1 MRRKIIKHKKAKA
14 ASYAADFAEILRLH
28 QHGDFAAAKSGYR
41 RLLVDRPDDPECLH
55 LLGVIHLQEGDFSV
69 AEPLIR
75 SAIARNANAA
85 PYWNNLGEVLRKT
98 SRIKEAR
105 ECFARALVLS
115 PNYADAHNNLG
126 NCASVEGDDAEAV
139 AAYEQATHLN
149 PSSALGWYN
158 LGSALSRQRRFESAV
173 DALQRALRL
182 VPSYADAWN
191 NLGLVYG
198 ELEQNEQAQAAF
210 ESALRFVPD
219 HADAQ
224 ANLGNLLMNRKEF
237 AQALPLL
244 ESAYSKK
251 PHHERLRVT
260 FAMLQA
266 TVGEV
271 DCAAKLLCDLNVDEL
286 KPEEYSNVLF
296 VKNYDPSISL
306 SALRV
311 AYADWGARYADV
323 GDKKLP
329 PAVPK
334 VNPSRLKIGYISGDF
349 CNHAVRYFLE
359 PVLDY
364 HDHTRYEIFA
374 YSNVLVEDN
383 ITQLFKG
390 KVDTWRDI
398 ARLSDEEAALIIR
411 RDGIDVLVDLAGH
424 TAGNR
429 LRVFAYRPAAV
440 QVSWLGYG
448 CTTGVSEIDYFVGD
462 DYLTPADVQPLFTEC
477 LYRLPRPSLVYR
489 PPLRLPVTPLPC
501 LTRGII
507 TFGCL
512 SRLIRLNEQVINSW
526 AAILNRVP
534 DSRLYIDQPILE
546 QDGVRDLL
554 TQRLIGLGIPSER
567 LVLGWCRPHWGA
579 YQQEIDIA
587 LDPFPHNAGT
597 TTFDALW
604 MGVPVI
610 SLRASSSMG
619 RYGDMI
625 LNAIGRPE
633 WVADDLDAYV
643 AAAVDLASNR
653 DYLQQIRAS
662 LRSAL
667 ENSPLMDESGLC
679 RAMESAYSDMWGQT
693 AAVADTI
700 KDAAID
706 IDISATPDQLAASL
720 ERVLLVNQAELALG
734 YADNFAVAYPDDY
747 RAPLGKGIA
756 LRQLGRYAESI
767 DAYRHSLALNADFLP
782 TLMNLARVYILTG
795 NYSDGV
801 RVLKTAVELHAASA
815 EAHSLLSW
823 ALRHQDDNVGAEL
836 AAREAIRLDPDFADA
851 WQNLGNAL
859 RGLDRST
866 DAANAYRRVLDLN
879 PNNVDARTCLG
890 SIIKDRALYPEA
902 REVYEEGLRRTSSAD
917 DAIWTNYF
925 FALNYDPYLSAEEIA
940 TRYRD
945 WGGRTEAKIK
955 AISFSEKLDKD
966 PARKL
971 RIGVVSAD
979 FFRHAIRFF
988 VHPWLDVVD
997 RENFHWT
1004 LYSNTNKEDV
1014 ETESFK
1020 QKADCW
1026 RDIRWKSDQEVLEI
1040 IQSDGIDILI
1050 DLSGHTAGHKLF
1062 VFAAKP
1068 APVQIAML
1076 GTGYTTGLS
1085 VIDYFLADLRF
1096 VPPEASVLFTERIIR
1111 LPISPFVF
1119 QPEYPALSVAE
1130 LPAGRNG
1137 FVTFGCMS
1145 RMVRLNRLVIA
1156 AWIGILQRL
1165 PEARLRLDHP
1175 QVIDPET
1182 RVLLEQQFQEGG
1194 IDLARI
1200 DLLSTK
1206 PHWQAYDEI
1215 DIALDPF
1222 PHNAGTTT
1230 IEALWKGVP
1239 VLTLSGRPSLGRFGD
1254 TILNAVGL
1262 SDWVAHDVES
1272 YINKAVELA
1281 GDLEKLALLRSHL
1294 RERVQFSPLM
1304 DGKGFALHLQA
1315 ALRMAWQRYCS
1326 DAPASDFEIQPIERD
1341 TAWVNV
1347 RLAAGTTHLKK
1358 HELETAKFFF
1368 EYILKFNSKEPRT
1381 WLNLGACLRYGGQ
1394 DQEGLAC
1401 FEKAVEID
1409 PAYVAGWYNLGA
1421 TLQAFKRFDE
1431 TEKAYLKVLALDANH
1446 HEAWNNLGVIYKE
1459 AQRGNEAL
1467 KCFRSALALC
1477 PDKPSYLDNLGS
1489 LMERGDR
1496 LFEAKRLLER
1506 CLELDP
1512 TYLSANANL
1521 GIVYRKLALIDE
1533 AMVIQ
1538 SRVPKNTLINHPL
1551 LFTANYH
1558 PDLSAQELYAVYE
1571 TTCQKINAL
1580 PRVVSAKP
1588 QRKAKLRLGFVG
1600 ADFRAHAA
1608 SKFLLPLFQYFQSD
1622 KIELVILANQARMDA
1637 VSGRLQQCAQWVNVY
1652 EMSDAEFIDCVQQES
1667 IDVLIDVAGWTNG
1680 SRLVAMAQKPAPV
1693 QISWLGYGYTTGLRS
1708 IDWFL
1713 GAPRFTPS
1721 ECAAFFSEKV
1731 FNLPCVPFCF
1741 DGISDAPEVNVLPA
1755 LNRGGVTFGCLSRT
1769 VRLNY
1774 RVIKLWAEILL
1785 KIPQSRLV
1793 LDSKPF
1799 EDDEVRAHFHSLF
1812 QQHGVESER
1821 VVLRNSIPHWQAY
1834 HDIDISLDPFPHNAG
1849 TTTIESL
1856 AMGVPVIS
1864 LRDRPPLGRF
1874 GDVILGAVGLDEWVV
1889 DTEGEYVDYARR
1901 MAGELQGLAGLR
1913 QSLRARLLGSALC
1926 DYTRFARDFEA
1937 VIVDIWERAVV
1948 SARVGEQLAL
1958 SGPSAVEMEELLAV
1972 FNQGRYVESE
1982 IRARAMTERFPQHGF
1997 GWKLLCLCL
2006 KRQGQIE
2013 AAVELMRKTVALLP
2027 EDAEAHNNLGKTL
2040 QEQGQFAEAET
2051 SLCRALELKP
2061 DFAEAHYNLGQIYQ
2075 MLGQLSEAE
2084 ASYRRTLAINP
2095 NFAEAHNNLGGILRE
2110 QNRLLE
2116 AEASYRRT
2124 QQIKP
2129 NIAEP
2134 YNNLGNVLKDLGQ
2147 LDAAVANYRLALEI
2161 KPDYVEANNNLGNAL
2176 MEQSHLIEAGA
2187 CFRRALE
2194 VNPDCAWAH
2203 QCLSTLS
2210 AYLSDYR
2217 QVVPESDKALQLEPA
2232 AAAIWGQRLYALSYH
2247 PDLSVDDIYAEF
2259 VRWGDRFPDP
2269 IVDFSNHD
2277 RTFCRRL
2284 RVGYVSPDFR
2294 QHTSHFYF
2302 WPLFANHDHGAVE
2315 LYAYSNVKQEDDFT
2329 EQFKGLFDYW
2339 RNIRGVTDQDVAQM
2353 IRRDK
2358 LDILVDCCNH
2368 MRDER
2373 LGVFTLKPAPIQVTW
2388 LGAAWTT
2395 GLKTV
2400 DYVFFDP
2407 YLAPEGTLSRE
2418 TIVRLPHFFVA
2429 YRSREKAADIVP
2441 PPCLK
2446 NGYLTFGYS
2455 GRTERLN
2462 HRTFRVWGEILKQI
2476 PGARLI
2482 LDFGPFAD
2490 PQTQAYYRQFMSE
2503 YGVDIDR
2510 VCMRKSANI
2519 YEGLNDI
2526 DILLDC
2532 FPHSGGTMLFDA
2544 LWMGVPVLTLASRPP
2559 LGRIGTSLM
2568 MNLGL
2573 PDWVAQSEDEYL
2585 AKACVFA
2592 DDFRLLTKL
2601 RSGMRE
2607 RMQNSPVMDGVGFA
2621 RGVEK
2626 AYQEMWQRYLA
2637 CIS

>member
-1 MRRKIIKHKKAKA
+1 MRRKIIKHKKART
-14 ASYAADFAEILRLH
+14 ASYVADFSEILRLH
-28 QHGDFAAAKSGYR
+28 QRGDLAVAKSGYS

-55 LLGVIHLQEGDFSV
+55 LLGVVHLQEGDFTV

-75 SAIARNANAA
+75 AAIARNAKAA

-105 ECFARALVLS
+105 ECFARALALN

-126 NCASVEGDDAEAV
+126 NCASIEGDDAEAV
-139 AAYEQATHLN
+139 AAYEEATNLN

-198 ELEQNEQAQAAF
+198 DLEQNEQAQAAF
-210 ESALRFVPD
+210 ESALRSVPD

-237 AQALPLL
+237 ARALPLL

-251 PHHERLRVT
+251 PKHERLRVT

-271 DCAAKLLCDLNVDEL
+271 DRAAKLLCDLNVDEL
-286 KPEEYSNVLF
+286 KPEEHSNILF

-311 AYADWGARYADV
+311 AYADWGARHAVV
-323 GDKKLP
+323 GDKRLP
-329 PAVPK
+329 PAAPK
-334 VNPSRLKIGYISGDF
+334 ARPLRLKIGYISGDF

-359 PVLDY
+359 PVLDH
-364 HDHTRYEIFA
+364 HDHNRYEIFA
-374 YSNVLVEDN
+374 YSNVLVEDE
-383 ITQLFKG
+383 ITPLFRG

-398 ARLSDEEAALIIR
+398 ARLSDEEVALIIR

-429 LRVFAYRPAAV
+429 LRVFAYRPATV

-448 CTTGVSEIDYFVGD
+448 CTTGVSEIDYFIGD
-462 DYLTPADVQPLFTEC
+462 DYLTPTDVQPLFTEC
-477 LYRLPRPSLVYR
+477 LYRLPRPSLAYR
-489 PPLRLPVTPLPC
+489 PPLRPLVTPLPC

-507 TFGCL
+507 SFGCL
-512 SRLIRLNEQVINSW
+512 SRLIRLNDQVINSW

-534 DSRLYIDQPILE
+534 NSRLYLDQPILE

-554 TQRLIGLGIPSER
+554 TQRLIALGIPSER

-597 TTFDALW
+597 TTFEALW

-625 LNAIGRPE
+625 LHAIGRPE

-679 RAMESAYSDMWGQT
+679 RAMESAYSDMWVQT
-693 AAVADTI
+693 ATVVDANR
-700 KDAAID
+700 DAATD
-706 IDISATPDQLAASL
+706 VDTSATPDQLAASL

-734 YADNFAVAYPDDY
+734 YADNFAVAYPDDH
-747 RAPLGKGIA
+747 RASLGKGIA
-756 LRQLGRYAESI
+756 LRQLGRYAEAI
-767 DAYRHSLALNADFLP
+767 DAYCHSLALKPDFLP

-795 NYSDGV
+795 NYSDGIQAL
-801 RVLKTAVELHAASA
+801 RTAVKLHVASA

-859 RGLDRST
+859 RGLDKST

-955 AISFSEKLDKD
+955 AISSPEKLDKD

-988 VHPWLDVVD
+988 VHPWLDVAD

-1004 LYSNTNKEDV
+1004 LYSNTNKEDA

-1026 RDIRWKSDQEVLEI
+1026 RDIRWKSDQEVLAT

-1085 VIDYFLADLRF
+1085 MIDYFLADPRF
-1096 VPPEASVLFTERIIR
+1096 VPPEASGLFTERIIR

-1119 QPEYPALSVAE
+1119 QPEYPTLSVAE

-1272 YINKAVELA
+1272 YINKAVEQA

-1326 DAPASDFEIQPIERD
+1326 DAPESDFDIQPIERD

-1394 DQEGLAC
+1394 DKEGLAC
-1401 FEKAVEID
+1401 FEKAVETD
-1409 PAYVAGWYNLGA
+1409 PGYVSGWYNLGA
-1421 TLQAFKRFDE
+1421 TQQAFKRFDNA
-1431 TEKAYLKVLALDANH
+1431 EKSYLTVLSLDANH
-1446 HEAWNNLGVIYKE
+1446 HEAWNNLGMIYKE

-1477 PDKPSYLDNLGS
+1477 PDKASYLNNLGS

-1506 CLELDP
+1506 CLELEP
-1512 TYLSANANL
+1512 NYLSANANL
-1521 GIVYRKLALIDE
+1521 GMVYRKLALIDE
-1533 AMVIQ
+1533 AMAIQ
-1538 SRVPKNTLINHPL
+1538 SRVVLENTLINHPL

-1580 PRVVSAKP
+1580 PRMVSAKP
-1588 QRKAKLRLGFVG
+1588 QRKAKLRVGFVG

-1608 SKFLLPLFQYFQSD
+1608 SKFLLPLFQYFKSD
-1622 KIELVILANQARMDA
+1622 KTEFVILANQARMDA
-1637 VSGRLQQCAQWVNVY
+1637 VSGKFQQCAQWINVY
-1652 EMSDAEFIDCVQQES
+1652 EMNDAEFIDCVQQEN

-1680 SRLVAMAQKPAPV
+1680 SRLVAMAQKPAAV

-1721 ECAAFFSEKV
+1721 GCAAFFSEKI

-1755 LNRGGVTFGCLSRT
+1755 LSRGGVTFGCLSRT
-1769 VRLNY
+1769 VRLNH

-1785 KIPQSRLV
+1785 QIPQSRLV

-1799 EDDEVRAHFHSLF
+1799 EDDEVCAHFHSLF
-1812 QQHGVESER
+1812 QQQGVESER
-1821 VVLRNSIPHWQAY
+1821 VILRNSIPHWQAY

-1864 LRDRPPLGRF
+1864 LRDRPSLGRF

-1889 DTEGEYVDYARR
+1889 DTEGEYVDHARR
-1901 MAGELQGLAGLR
+1901 IAGGLQGLADLR
-1913 QSLRARLLGSALC
+1913 QSLRARLLSSALC
-1926 DYTRFARDFEA
+1926 DYVRFARDFEA
-1937 VIVDIWERAVV
+1937 VIADIWERAVASV
-1948 SARVGEQLAL
+1948 RVGEQLVQ
-1958 SGPSAVEMEELLAV
+1958 SGPNAVEMEELLAV
-1972 FNQGRYVESE
+1972 FNQGNYVESE
-1982 IRARAMTERFPQHGF
+1982 IIARAMTERFPLHGF
-1997 GWKLLCLCL
+1997 GWKVLGGVL
-2006 KRQGQIE
+2006 KLQGVE
-2013 AAVELMRKTVALLP
+2013 ALEPLRKAAELLP
-2027 EDAEAHNNLGKTL
+2027 RDAEAHSNFGAALKEQGQFTDAEACYRRALEIKPNFAEAYSNLGNTLREQGRLTDAEAHCRRALEINPSFAEALSNLGAIL
-2040 QEQGQFAEAET
+2040 QEQGR
-2051 SLCRALELKP
+2051 L
-2061 DFAEAHYNLGQIYQ
+2061 
-2075 MLGQLSEAE
+2075 MEAE
-2084 ASYRRTLAINP
+2084 ASYRQAIEIKSD
-2095 NFAEAHNNLGGILRE
+2095 FAEAHSNLGSTLKE
-2110 QNRLLE
+2110 QGRLAE
-2116 AEASYRRT
+2116 AEAGYRR
-2124 QQIKP
+2124 
-2129 NIAEP
+2129 
-2134 YNNLGNVLKDLGQ
+2134 
-2147 LDAAVANYRLALEI
+2147 ALEI
-2161 KPDYVEANNNLGNAL
+2161 KPDF
-2176 MEQSHLIEAGA
+2176 AGA
-2187 CFRRALE
+2187 
-2194 VNPDCAWAH
+2194 H
-2203 QCLSTLS
+2203 QSLSTLW
-2210 AYLSDYR
+2210 AHLSDYR
-2217 QVVPESDKALQLEPA
+2217 RVVAESDKALQIEPVA
-2232 AAAIWGQRLYALSYH
+2232 EVTWGQRLYALSYH
-2247 PDLSVDDIYAEF
+2247 PDLSAEAIYAEF

-2269 IVDFSNHD
+2269 VVDFSNHD
-2277 RTFCRRL
+2277 RTPRRRL

-2294 QHTSHFYF
+2294 RHTSHFYF
-2302 WPLFANHDHGAVE
+2302 WPLFANHDHAVVE
-2315 LYAYSNVKQEDDFT
+2315 LYAYSNVKKEDDLT
-2329 EQFKGLFDYW
+2329 EQFKGLFDHW

-2353 IRRDK
+2353 IRQDK
-2358 LDILVDCCNH
+2358 VDILVDCCNH

-2429 YRSREKAADIVP
+2429 YRSREETADIVP
-2441 PPCLK
+2441 PPCVK

-2476 PGARLI
+2476 PDARLI

-2503 YGVDIDR
+2503 YGVDIQR
-2510 VCMRKSANI
+2510 VSMRKSANI

-2573 PDWVAQSEDEYL
+2573 PEWVAQSEDEYL

-2592 DDFRLLTKL
+2592 DDSRLLIKL

-2621 RGVEK
+2621 RGVEE
-2626 AYQEMWQRYLA
+2626 AYREMWQRYCELH
-2637 CIS
+2637 